1 MGLRVWAPETAF
13 PGLLV
18 ISGLLFAAVL
28 PPCQAPDENK
38 HFLRA
43 YHVSEGHLVP
53 EVTEPG
59 WLGGNL
65 PESVT
70 RISETSKYL
79 RFHSNVK
86 VNPDVL
92 RSLASD
98 RLEPERRRPTSFEG
112 AEANLFVGYIPQA
125 MAIALGRL
133 VGLNPIGLF
142 YVARLAN
149 LTLAAFALSL
159 ALRLAPTGRL
169 VFSMVALLPVTV
181 QQVASVS
188 PDASIISGAFLLT
201 ALLLRASLV
210 GVPAGWSLVAR
221 VAGLTAWLAVCKFT
235 LAPLTLLC
243 LGVPRKVLGSWFH
256 YLAGAAV
263 IGPAVL
269 LAASL
274 LIVGRAQAPP
284 GPREDLPGRP
294 AAPAE
299 QASSPAGPAHFPR
312 GVGNSWVQVPYLD
325 HLFTLGWLD
334 TGDPPA
340 PRLSLR
346 RDADLRG
353 LGEPVARPA
362 AAPASGRHCRRRGLS
377 AGHLP
382 GLLLVGDASRRQG
395 HPGRAGTVFHP
406 ISATRLAAI
415 VEPVPVDAHRP
426 GAAAEARHGG
436 RCGGVC
442 SGPGDDGG
450 PLLLPAT
457 LDVVACGRFRGPRGI
472 GWFCRL
478 ARRSGTG
485 NARWPGII
493 CITGDRVVA
502 ASFSSILGRRVMTDP
517 RVPWDARRCG
527 LGRRERWT
535 APYRAS
541 AGGKWRGASMP
552 TLVIYG
558 PNTEG
563 NVASESGSTTRRK
576 RAKRSSVRNCG
587 QASQFVK
594 TSPKEMIDGV
604 SELAMTWN
612 VAPHPLCAA
621 SHP

>member
-201 ALLLRASLV
+201 TLLLRASLV

-284 GPREDLPGRP
+284 GPREDLLGRIP
-294 AAPAE
+294 APAE
-299 QASSPAGPAHFPR
+299 QAHILRRDPLTFLVAM
-312 GVGNSWVQVPYLD
+312 GNSWVQEPYLD

-334 TGDPPA
+334 TGIPRPLAYPYAAILIFVALASRSHGLPRRVRVVAIVAVVACLLAIFLAFFLLVTPPGDKVIRDVQGRYFIPFLPLA
-340 PRLSLR
+340 LLLLSNRSRLTHIDS
-346 RDADLRG
+346 
-353 LGEPVARPA
+353 
-362 AAPASGRHCRRRGLS
+362 
-377 AGHLP
+377 
-382 GLLLVGDASRRQG
+382 GLLLRLATAAGAAESVLALGTMVGRYYCPQPWTLWLVAGFVVLAALVGSAVWLAGR
-395 HPGRAGTVFHP
+395 GRAM
-406 ISATRLAAI
+406 
-415 VEPVPVDAHRP
+415 
-426 GAAAEARHGG
+426 
-436 RCGGVC
+436 
-442 SGPGDDGG
+442 
-450 PLLLPAT
+450 PA
-457 LDVVACGRFRGPRGI
+457 
-472 GWFCRL
+472 
-478 ARRSGTG
+478 
-485 NARWPGII
+485 
-493 CITGDRVVA
+493 
-502 ASFSSILGRRVMTDP
+502 
-517 RVPWDARRCG
+517 
-527 LGRRERWT
+527 
-535 APYRAS
+535 
-541 AGGKWRGASMP
+541 
-552 TLVIYG
+552 
-558 PNTEG
+558 
-563 NVASESGSTTRRK
+563 
-576 RAKRSSVRNCG
+576 G
-587 QASQFVK
+587 Q
-594 TSPKEMIDGV
+594 
-604 SELAMTWN
+604 ELFA
-612 VAPHPLCAA
+612 
-621 SHP
+621 